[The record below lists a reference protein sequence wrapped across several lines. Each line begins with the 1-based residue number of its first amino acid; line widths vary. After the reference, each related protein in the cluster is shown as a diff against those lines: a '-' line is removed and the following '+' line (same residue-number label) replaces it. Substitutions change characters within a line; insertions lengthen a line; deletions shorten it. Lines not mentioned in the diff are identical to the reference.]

1 MCQALFFHTKT
12 GNRNGRFSSG
22 GLRCGGA
29 SVYLRA
35 RIGPIGRV
43 AGQMHLEFFCP
54 ATLQAGT
61 NQAMRWFVRSFY
73 MPGLTKPDS
82 AVFRPMFGI
91 SVFTFTG
98 SRVGFFAL

>member
-1 MCQALFFHTKT
+1 MRRSFGVLTSAH
-12 GNRNGRFSSG
+12 RSD
-22 GLRCGGA
+22 
-29 SVYLRA
+29 
-35 RIGPIGRV
+35 GRV